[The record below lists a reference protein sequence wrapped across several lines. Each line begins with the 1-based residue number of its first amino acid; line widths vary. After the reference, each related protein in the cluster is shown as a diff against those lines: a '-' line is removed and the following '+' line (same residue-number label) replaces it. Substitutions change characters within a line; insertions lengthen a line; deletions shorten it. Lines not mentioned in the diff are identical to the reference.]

1 MSRTAPLP
9 ESGRVLPCSYAA
21 VDTHL
26 RVTHTL
32 PWAQLQYCR
41 VCVYRCS
48 IFAQAT
54 KQTLSI
60 THLEAVH
67 NGSSSGFR
75 SVFYLLWCDS
85 WLSQA
90 LDLLGFA
97 PGCVRPPQEDSI
109 REEWFLYDAHEAPH
123 VQA

>member
-1 MSRTAPLP
+1 MSRTAPH
-9 ESGRVLPCSYAA
+9 ESGRVRPYSYVA

-32 PWAQLQYCR
+32 LWAQLQHCR
-41 VCVYRCS
+41 GCVYRCS

-54 KQTLSI
+54 KQTLQSHI
-60 THLEAVH
+60 G

-85 WLSQA
+85 WLSPA
-90 LDLLGFA
+90 LDFLGFA
-97 PGCVRPPQEDSI
+97 PGCV
-109 REEWFLYDAHEAPH
+109 
-123 VQA
+123 